1 MNLHY
6 IDWIV
11 IAAYCC
17 VTVGIG
23 LWFSKRSSSNIEEYF
38 VAGRALPWWL
48 AGTSLA
54 ATYFATDAPLLAAS
68 LVRQHGIFA
77 NWLWWYEAT
86 GVMVIV
92 FFYAKLWRRANIVTD
107 AEFIELR
114 YTGKAA
120 TALRTFTALYHG
132 VIKNLV
138 IMGFVLLAMM
148 KFSQVMFGFDPLY
161 TLVVCVCVALAYT
174 VTAGLWGVVVTDLFQ
189 FITGTIGTI
198 IFAGLVLYE
207 LGGPAEMAAQI
218 SSIEGVNPGTLDL
231 VPDSD
236 NISSL
241 QFVSYLVLI
250 FILWARSAQGD
261 GYLAQ
266 RLFATKNEKQSVL
279 AALWFN
285 FAANVMITWPWIVV
299 GLGSLIM
306 FPIATS
312 SPELLADPELAYP
325 MMIEQVV
332 PVGLKGIIIASFLA
346 AFMSTMD
353 THLCWGGS
361 YMVNDIYKRF
371 YKKNAS
377 DSHYV
382 LVSRVSV
389 LILAGLAA
397 ITAWQME
404 SIESGWI
411 YILEITAGLAI
422 VNLLRWYWWRVNA
435 WAEISAM
442 AGTLVLANGMIL
454 VNLLFNVGLVSGGVH
469 AQLDQFYS
477 SGYDMLRATFIL
489 ATCTVLWLIVA
500 LLTKPVDADHL
511 EAFYRR
517 VKPGGWWGE
526 IAARCPDVVVKN
538 NTARNW
544 LGWFLGVIFIYSSLL
559 GIGYTLT
566 GKSVFGFVLI
576 GISIVGAALTV
587 RIATQSVAQEFAE
600 LSLPAGTAEAASAGD

>member
-1 MNLHY
+1 
-6 IDWIV
+6 
-11 IAAYCC
+11 

-114 YTGKAA
+114 YSGRAA

-138 IMGFVLLAMM
+138 VMGFVLLAMM
-148 KFSQVMFGFDPLY
+148 KFSQIMFGFDPLY
-161 TLVVCVCVALAYT
+161 TLIVCVCVALVYT

-189 FITGTIGTI
+189 FITGTLGTM

-218 SSIEGVNPGTLDL
+218 ASIEGGNPGTLDL

-241 QFVSYLVLI
+241 QFVSYIALI
-250 FILWARSAQGD
+250 FILWVRSAQGD

-266 RLFATKNEKQSVL
+266 RLFATKDEKQSVL

-306 FPIATS
+306 FPIATAT
-312 SPELLADPELAYP
+312 PELLADPELAYP
-325 MMIEQVV
+325 MMIDRVV
-332 PVGLKGIIIASFLA
+332 PVGLKGIVIASFLA

-361 YMVNDIYKRF
+361 YMVSDIYKRF
-371 YKKNAS
+371 LKKDAS
-377 DSHYV
+377 DRHYV
-382 LVSRVSV
+382 AVSRAS
-389 LILAGLAA
+389 ILVLAA
-397 ITAWQME
+397 LAAVTAWLME

-442 AGTLVLANGMIL
+442 AGTLVLANGG
-454 VNLLFNVGLVSGGVH
+454 LLARLFAGLGLMSD
-469 AQLDQFYS
+469 ATAATFAKYYTSD
-477 SGYDMLRATFIL
+477 YDMLRATFIL
-489 ATCTVLWLIVA
+489 VSCTVLWLIVA
-500 LLTKPVDADHL
+500 MLTKPVDLDHL

-517 VKPGGWWGE
+517 VRPSGWWGE
-526 IAARCPDVVVKN
+526 VARRCPDVVVQN
-538 NTARNW
+538 TTARSW
-544 LGWFLGVIFIYSSLL
+544 LGWFFGIIFIYASLL

-566 GKSVFGFVLI
+566 GHGSLGVLLI
-576 GISIVGAALTV
+576 AISMVGAVLTV
-587 RIATQSVAQEFAE
+587 RIARQNIAQE
-600 LSLPAGTAEAASAGD
+600 LAGSAASGPPDAVGDAMRRAFENG